1 VHAKTNYFSDM
12 RLCLYAAKSAKCSRS
27 FNWVSRRDLSYRRQ
41 LDQVVI
47 ETSSIGVFIN
57 GQPMDAVSLA
67 LSRGQFYKRPTC
79 PTLYTVQCRS
89 TDVGLLARASYCVAN
104 DAWDHSLNVT
114 CHRPR
119 THLSTTDRHSFLDNF
134 PPLTNDSNPDL
145 PVVYRYT
152 DPLTEVD
159 KIGTVMW
166 YACARCRAG
175 GRSLP
180 TAKYGT
186 GQKPR
191 RNYVVGQVL
200 SSIGWLSMS
209 DQWPSVSTTGSVSHV
224 HCATSVLFK

>member
-1 VHAKTNYFSDM
+1 M

-79 PTLYTVQCRS
+79 PTLYSGAMWICWRWIAGTCV
-89 TDVGLLARASYCVAN
+89 LLCGQRRLG
-104 DAWDHSLNVT
+104 SLAQ
-114 CHRPR
+114 R
-119 THLSTTDRHSFLDNF
+119 HLSPSEDTFVNNNRHSFLDNF

-175 GRSLP
+175 GSSLP